1 MKDELSKEYLIEQ
14 YKSGKEVREIAKENN
29 CGASTISRLNKKIY
43 MLTINKKQQ
52 CIEF

>member
-29 CGASTISRLNKKIY
+29 CGASTISRLNKKYIC
-43 MLTINKKQQ
+43 LQLIKNNNV
-52 CIEF
+52 